1 MTLRPLTDA
10 DLPRLVEL
18 ERELFAPGE
27 WSRGMFAEELRG
39 WGRWYVG
46 IDDDGGT
53 DDATDGADTA
63 DTADAADRADRA
75 AADPRLVAYAG
86 LWFDG
91 DVVQVMT
98 IGVAR
103 SAQRRGL
110 GTVLLRALVDR
121 SRELGARAVL
131 LEVRVDNEAAI
142 ALYEQH
148 GFTVVGRRPRYYQ
161 PGGIDALTMASELR
175 D

>member
-1 MTLRPLTDA
+1 MRLRPLTDA

-18 ERELFAPGE
+18 EKELFAPGE
-27 WSRGMFAEELRG
+27 WSRGMLAEELRG

-46 IDDDGGT
+46 IDDDAADDDTDAATHARAHTGT
-53 DDATDGADTA
+53 GADG
-63 DTADAADRADRA
+63 
-75 AADPRLVAYAG
+75 DPRLVAYAG

-91 DVVQVMT
+91 DVAQVMT

-110 GTVLLRALVDR
+110 GATLLRALVDR
-121 SRELGARAVL
+121 SRELGATAVL

-142 ALYEQH
+142 ALYERH
-148 GFTVVGRRPRYYQ
+148 GFTVIGRRPRYYQ
-161 PGGIDALTMASELR
+161 PGGIDALTMGVGLR